1 MDALPLPTD
10 HTVLNPGLAIGS
22 PLFVAIRAT
31 GNRCQHYVLQRM
43 VSNCV
48 TCLRVAMEIF
58 KQSSLLAA
66 KRIDAM
72 LPAGLCYRF
81 QILTFVNATVI

>member
-10 HTVLNPGLAIGS
+10 HTVSNPGLAIGS

-66 KRIDAM
+66 KREE
-72 LPAGLCYRF
+72 LTQCYKLDYVTDF
-81 QILTFVNATVI
+81 KY